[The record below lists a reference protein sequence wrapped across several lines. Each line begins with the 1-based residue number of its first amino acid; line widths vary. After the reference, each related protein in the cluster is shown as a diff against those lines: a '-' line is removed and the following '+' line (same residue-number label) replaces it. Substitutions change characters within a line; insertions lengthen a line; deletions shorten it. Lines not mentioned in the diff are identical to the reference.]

1 MKRILDL
8 HTYILPAMA
17 DGKGPQS
24 MAESVQMV
32 KDLVR
37 SGITDIFLYT

>member
-8 HTYILPAMA
+8 HTYILPAMT
-17 DGKGPQS
+17 DRKGPQS

-32 KDLVR
+32 LQ
-37 SGITDIFLYT
+37 IFFVHLRLMS